1 MAASRAP
8 SAVTLST
15 VMGYVRQILGPEKSY
30 YGLALTYGILISL
43 LSVATPVAVQ
53 TLINNVISSGLLTP
67 LVVLTI
73 ALLALLLLSVALR
86 AMRMHLVDVFKRK
99 FYARMVAEIAV
110 RTIYARDPNFDDRN
124 ESALFNRYFDIM
136 VIMRR
141 VPDVLV
147 GGFTIVLQAVAGFV
161 LVSFYHPFLLLM
173 SLVIIGLT
181 TAVWAIW
188 GSAGILTGVELSHR
202 KHLAAAWLE
211 SLGHASGFYKRE
223 HDIAAALAETDRVT
237 ERYMEQH
244 VLHFRMYFSQIIALL
259 VIYALGSAALL
270 GLGGWLVIND
280 QLSIGQLVAAEL
292 VLSTVLVGISQLGT
306 YLSYIYD
313 ITASADELALF
324 FKDDPEPPK
333 KLRDR
338 LPELSPL
345 EMLSVK
351 HEGDGISLDLNMRL
365 EPGDIVYAYSASSG
379 AQRHFEDLLRGTR
392 DPQAGYI
399 ALGGQDLK
407 TVASMDVR
415 QEIMI
420 LDRSNVLDSS
430 IRYYLTMSACKPDP
444 DLMWAIRLVGLE
456 STILELPDVL
466 DTKLASSGWPLTA
479 TESMQLKL
487 ACALL
492 AEPQVVVLGQV
503 YDALPPKVLADAQA
517 AFKAGNTIVIR
528 FTHLTDQ
535 PDGDR
540 FLYLE
545 QSRQLLFDSW
555 ADLQSEV
562 SMPLTAESLTFAAS
576 EPARPLAGAADD
588 A

>member
-8 SAVTLST
+8 ALVTLST

-99 FYARMVAEIAV
+99 FYARMVAEISI

-124 ESALFNRYFDIM
+124 EAALFNRYFDIM

-147 GGFTIVLQAVAGFV
+147 GGFTIVLQAVAGFT
-161 LVSFYHPFLLLM
+161 LVSFYHPFLLLL

-181 TAVWAIW
+181 AAVWAIW
-188 GSAGILTGVELSHR
+188 GSAGVLTGVELSHR
-202 KHLAAAWLE
+202 KHHAAAWLE
-211 SLGHASGFYKRE
+211 SLGRASGFYKRE

-237 ERYMEQH
+237 QQYMEQH
-244 VLHFRMYFSQIIALL
+244 ILHFRMYFSQIIALL
-259 VIYALGSAALL
+259 IIYALGSAALL
-270 GLGGWLVIND
+270 GLGGWLVINE
-280 QLSIGQLVAAEL
+280 QLSLGQLVAAEL

-324 FKDDPEPPK
+324 FKDEPEPPK
-333 KLRDR
+333 KLRER

-345 EMLSVK
+345 ELLSVK
-351 HEGDGISLDLNMRL
+351 YRKDGIDLDLNMRL

-399 ALGGQDLK
+399 ALGGHDLK

-444 DLMWAIRLVGLE
+444 DLMWALRLVGLE

-492 AEPQVVVLGQV
+492 AEPQVLVLGQV
-503 YDALPPKVLADAQA
+503 YDALPPQVLSDTQA
-517 AFKAGNTIVIR
+517 AFKRGNTIVIR
-528 FTHLTDQ
+528 FTHITA
-535 PDGDR
+535 PEDGDQ
-540 FLYLE
+540 FLYIE
-545 QSRQLLFDSW
+545 QSRQILCDSW
-555 ADLQSEV
+555 ANLQSEIT
-562 SMPLTAESLTFAAS
+562 MPLTAESLTFSAS
-576 EPARPLAGAADD
+576 EPAQSPGREVDD